1 MATWVTEV
9 GFERPGYSS
18 LTGPDTAVS
27 QARIQQ
33 SQRPRIQQS
42 QRPGY
47 SSLKGPGYSSLKGPG
62 YSSLTGP
69 DTAVSQA
76 RIRIQQSQRPGYN
89 SLKGPDTAVS
99 KARIQQSQRPR
110 IQQSQRRPIH
120 SLNHWLRQAT
130 HWQQQRTLGTYGRDN
145 DVHQGQ
151 EAASAADG
159 VVDPGAARTGIAP
172 LAASAGL
179 VSPDTAALISTSAA
193 EGDDVGSWSCRLQA
207 LLWEDL
213 QRDVAAAAVGRWSLA
228 AEKPCFLCPPAI

>member
-42 QRPGY
+42 QRP
-47 SSLKGPGYSSLKGPG
+47 
-62 YSSLTGP
+62 
-69 DTAVSQA
+69 
-76 RIRIQQSQRPGYN
+76 RIQQSQRPGSGYN
-89 SLKGPDTAVS
+89 SLKGPDTAVL
-99 KARIQQSQRPR
+99 KARIRIQQSQRPR

-179 VSPDTAALISTSAA
+179 VSPDTAAFISTSAA

-207 LLWEDL
+207 QLWEDL